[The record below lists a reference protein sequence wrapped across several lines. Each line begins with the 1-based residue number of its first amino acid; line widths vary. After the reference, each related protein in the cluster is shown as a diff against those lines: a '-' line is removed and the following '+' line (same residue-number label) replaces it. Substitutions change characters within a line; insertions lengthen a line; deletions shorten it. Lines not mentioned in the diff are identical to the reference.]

1 MIKNETATTES
12 EPVELR
18 PRTMADGRIDLATVR
33 WTIEHMHDEL
43 AQKPQLGRVR
53 NALAIALLEL
63 DRAQRDTRA
72 ITAEDLGPSRYLPW
86 TTKRT

>member
-1 MIKNETATTES
+1 MIKNEAAATES

-18 PRTMADGRIDLATVR
+18 PRTMADGHIDLATVR

-43 AQKPQLGRVR
+43 AKRPQLGRVR

-63 DRAQRDTRA
+63 DRAQRDTRS
-72 ITAEDLGPSRYLPW
+72 ITAGDLGPSRYLPW